1 MAPPTKIQVTPDDVD
16 AAARS
21 FHTAAGGLKDTG
33 VKFGAV
39 TLCDTGCSDLDN
51 EIAMVV
57 GDCGQSASQ
66 FGDQC
71 GARSS
76 TLSFAAFLYRW
87 MDHLP

>member
-1 MAPPTKIQVTPDDVD
+1 MAPPTIQVTPDDVD

-21 FHTAAGGLKDTG
+21 FHTAAGGLRDTG

-39 TLCDTGCSDLDN
+39 ALCDTGCPDLDN

-57 GDCGQSASQ
+57 GDCGQSTAQ
-66 FGDQC
+66 FGEQC
-71 GARSS
+71 DARSS